1 MRRMTEEDLKAAFAG
16 ESQAH
21 MRYLIFAQKAEEE
34 GYPNIARLFRAISFA
49 EQVHATNHFRAL
61 GDLGSSA
68 DNLDAAIGGE
78 TFEVEEMYPAYDAVA
93 ELQGEKGARRSIRY
107 ALEAEKIHAAMYSKA
122 KEAVKS
128 GKDLEVGQIYICEV
142 CGYTGEGEPPDRCPI
157 CGATKDKFRT
167 F

>member
-1 MRRMTEEDLKAAFAG
+1 MRRMTEEGLRAAFAG

-49 EQVHATNHFRAL
+49 EQVHATNHFRTL

-93 ELQGEKGARRSIRY
+93 ELQGEKEARRSIHY

-128 GKDLEVGQIYICEV
+128 GKDLEVGKIYICSV

>member
-1 MRRMTEEDLKAAFAG
+1 MRRMTEEGLRAAFAG

-49 EQVHATNHFRAL
+49 EQVHATNHFRML

-93 ELQGEKGARRSIRY
+93 ELQGEKEARRSIHY

-128 GKDLEVGQIYICEV
+128 GKDLEVGKIYICSV